1 MKTYFTDILE
11 KGENGLYLCQMPTG
25 SGKTYS
31 VVEAIKDYVIG
42 HREDNSV
49 NSTKGTQEGGHRD
62 NSPRR
67 KIIYLTTLNKNVID
81 TELQE
86 AFGDEGLYSK
96 NVLHIRANLDEVIE
110 KLPTMD
116 IPSSFRNEQYFNLK
130 ESIGRYCEQEK
141 RKSEGK
147 KVDDVYLDILRKETF
162 EAERAFR
169 GSLGK
174 ELNRRFKQDKDDK
187 KGAQLKERKLE
198 AIRYK
203 KEYRWIGELYP
214 AVFTDDHQV
223 LLMSVSKFIMKN
235 STIVERS
242 YPFLEAD
249 FIKDAVI
256 FIDEFDS
263 TKEMILHSLIQSALR
278 LNQEYISLFRLIA
291 NGLSYDTMPF
301 QIRRACLKA
310 GRSEH
315 ETLVE
320 KAEEIIERHHV
331 DRCFKTDRES
341 VSRRMNFLFKDSAY
355 HTFAS
360 DKREYVRTVFDRN
373 ENRSVIYIETK
384 EDYDRHIN
392 EHDERKSEYEE
403 YLKSGKPSDSPKKD
417 PGELVFMYVMLREID
432 VFIMRFNAFLSKWAE
447 AYADIINAERHP
459 TQVKMTA
466 DNAKSSILHHMSIN
480 EDGRVIITG
489 HVPVSRKKKVRKKD
503 ILPDIS
509 FYHDGFRVL
518 NLVDD
523 DSHNENTDMRIFKLG
538 ETPEKILSY
547 LSQNASVIGISATAE
562 VPTVI
567 SNYDL
572 DNQKDVLGESF
583 HFTPKWLKEKMAAE
597 LEPKWRAY
605 RDGRIKVSASMISTD
620 IPDGSILKRCKEIF
634 TSGRRAQNC
643 ASLIRAHLDSAGE
656 AENTYYAA
664 RYCAIAESMHW
675 FCESKARSMLSLSM
689 AYPRN
694 SYWKMDKG
702 LLEHLLKECC
712 RDCGLESGAVSLF
725 ILHDRYDAAKE
736 ELLMRLSAG
745 EKIYVMS
752 SYKTIG
758 AGQNLQYHV
767 DDLNGLIDLYPE
779 GRGND
784 HRNNE
789 KDFDAMYLGDITN
802 AVVNLNGE
810 KLEKEDLMIKIAQ
823 IEELLEHAE
832 ISRTDATD
840 LFRKVID
847 KYTGEGGGEN
857 YHDISYE
864 TESVNMVSTQMVIQA
879 VGRMCRTHIR
889 SSEIRIF
896 LESRLVKKLSR
907 AEFDRHILSPEL
919 SAVRELLHDKDDEP
933 AREAKIILN
942 RAESTSERGN
952 RLLRSILAR
961 GWNETEMDLWNNLR
975 DTTLKYPTA
984 CAALREK
991 NELIRKLYIT
1001 SGNRQNQY
1009 LYLQTG
1015 DYSRVLIDFD
1025 MNRTRLERKK
1035 KSELEGDGYIMTMSE
1050 AKSRLDAV
1058 LRYPN
1063 MREFFEQ
1070 SGYAC
1075 SFEENDY
1082 MMSPVIFNNI
1092 YKGALGEAAGRFIV
1106 ENELGIKLKPITD
1119 PKIFEF
1125 FDYVIAPDVY
1135 VDFKNWKFTYQVR
1148 RADIYK
1154 EIEEKLHEIGGK
1166 RAYVINLLSDGDV
1179 SPVSTVG
1186 GHIIEITR
1194 LIDTNGNID
1203 INALKML
1210 AGEGL

>member
-42 HREDNSV
+42 HSEDNSV

-62 NSPRR
+62 HSPRR

-86 AFGDEGLYSK
+86 AFGDEELYSK

-147 KVDDVYLDILRKETF
+147 KVDDVYLDILRKEAF

-315 ETLVE
+315 EALVE

-360 DKREYVRTVFDRN
+360 DKREYVRTVFDKN

-384 EDYDRHIN
+384 EDYDRHIK
-392 EHDERKSEYEE
+392 EHNERKSEYEE
-403 YLKSGKPSDSPKKD
+403 YLESGKPSDSPKKD

-447 AYADIINAERHP
+447 AYADIVNAERHP
-459 TQVKMTA
+459 TQIKMTA

-489 HVPVSRKKKVRKKD
+489 HVKNQDKD
-503 ILPDIS
+503 NTGNVAGILLYAKTDEPITPDCM
-509 FYHDGFRVL
+509 FNMG
-518 NLVDD
+518 
-523 DSHNENTDMRIFKLG
+523 G
-538 ETPEKILSY
+538 
-547 LSQNASVIGISATAE
+547 
-562 VPTVI
+562 
-567 SNYDL
+567 
-572 DNQKDVLGESF
+572 NQ
-583 HFTPKWLKEKMAAE
+583 
-597 LEPKWRAY
+597 
-605 RDGRIKVSASMISTD
+605 
-620 IPDGSILKRCKEIF
+620 
-634 TSGRRAQNC
+634 
-643 ASLIRAHLDSAGE
+643 
-656 AENTYYAA
+656 
-664 RYCAIAESMHW
+664 
-675 FCESKARSMLSLSM
+675 
-689 AYPRN
+689 
-694 SYWKMDKG
+694 
-702 LLEHLLKECC
+702 
-712 RDCGLESGAVSLF
+712 
-725 ILHDRYDAAKE
+725 
-736 ELLMRLSAG
+736 
-745 EKIYVMS
+745 
-752 SYKTIG
+752 IG
-758 AGQNLQYHV
+758 AKTL
-767 DDLNGLIDLYPE
+767 DLN
-779 GRGND
+779 
-784 HRNNE
+784 
-789 KDFDAMYLGDITN
+789 
-802 AVVNLNGE
+802 
-810 KLEKEDLMIKIAQ
+810 
-823 IEELLEHAE
+823 
-832 ISRTDATD
+832 
-840 LFRKVID
+840 
-847 KYTGEGGGEN
+847 
-857 YHDISYE
+857 
-864 TESVNMVSTQMVIQA
+864 
-879 VGRMCRTHIR
+879 
-889 SSEIRIF
+889 
-896 LESRLVKKLSR
+896 
-907 AEFDRHILSPEL
+907 
-919 SAVRELLHDKDDEP
+919 
-933 AREAKIILN
+933 
-942 RAESTSERGN
+942 
-952 RLLRSILAR
+952 
-961 GWNETEMDLWNNLR
+961 
-975 DTTLKYPTA
+975 
-984 CAALREK
+984 
-991 NELIRKLYIT
+991 
-1001 SGNRQNQY
+1001 
-1009 LYLQTG
+1009 
-1015 DYSRVLIDFD
+1015 
-1025 MNRTRLERKK
+1025 
-1035 KSELEGDGYIMTMSE
+1035 
-1050 AKSRLDAV
+1050 
-1058 LRYPN
+1058 
-1063 MREFFEQ
+1063 
-1070 SGYAC
+1070 
-1075 SFEENDY
+1075 
-1082 MMSPVIFNNI
+1082 
-1092 YKGALGEAAGRFIV
+1092 
-1106 ENELGIKLKPITD
+1106 
-1119 PKIFEF
+1119 
-1125 FDYVIAPDVY
+1125 
-1135 VDFKNWKFTYQVR
+1135 VDFKVIAAQLDKIAEDFFQVK
-1148 RADIYK
+1148 A
-1154 EIEEKLHEIGGK
+1154 
-1166 RAYVINLLSDGDV
+1166 A
-1179 SPVSTVG
+1179 
-1186 GHIIEITR
+1186 
-1194 LIDTNGNID
+1194 
-1203 INALKML
+1203 
-1210 AGEGL
+1210 